1 MNVHVLIPAAGVG
14 RRMAAD
20 INKQYLSIGG
30 RPILAHTIEI
40 FEQHPLINSITL
52 IAPADEIGYC
62 RDDIVG
68 QFGFSK
74 VGQIVAG
81 GKERQDSVRNGLQ
94 ACGAAADDIILIHDA
109 VRPLLPVE
117 LINTVIEQT
126 VASGAALVAVPAKD
140 TIKVV
145 EQGQVVETP
154 DRRTLWLA
162 QTPQSFRYHLIATA
176 YEKAYK
182 EGYQA
187 TDDAELVEWLGEPV
201 SIVPGSY
208 RNLKITT
215 PEDLLLAE
223 TFMQQDRE
231 SEI

>member
-1 MNVHVLIPAAGVG
+1 M
-14 RRMAAD
+14 
-20 INKQYLSIGG
+20 
-30 RPILAHTIEI
+30 
-40 FEQHPLINSITL
+40 
-52 IAPADEIGYC
+52 
-62 RDDIVG
+62 
-68 QFGFSK
+68 
-74 VGQIVAG
+74 
-81 GKERQDSVRNGLQ
+81 
-94 ACGAAADDIILIHDA
+94 
-109 VRPLLPVE
+109 E
-117 LINTVIEQT
+117 LIDTVIEQT

-182 EGYQA
+182 EDYQA

-223 TFMQQDRE
+223 TFLQQERE